1 MFASAA
7 RRLLS
12 EAQLGQVDADRVEG
26 GGHLGQQ
33 IELEI
38 ELVRAARAVL
48 QQGRRRV
55 ATGVHLDRV
64 QVDVGRLDVGAGDRP
79 ATIRYRFAAP
89 PVLRVQ
95 AVGQQNDL
103 SAEFLHMGVPP

>member
-12 EAQLGQVDADRVEG
+12 EAQLCQVGADRVEG

-33 IELEI
+33 IEL
-38 ELVRAARAVL
+38 VRAARAVL
-48 QQGRRRV
+48 QRGRRRV

-64 QVDVGRLDVGAGDRP
+64 HVDVGRLDVGAGDRP
-79 ATIRYRFAAP
+79 TTIDIGLRAAP

-95 AVGQQNDL
+95 AVG
-103 SAEFLHMGVPP
+103 